1 MKALDWTRDGG
12 NWPNR
17 TASRFIEAGGLRWHV
32 QVAGD
37 GPVLLLLHGTGA
49 ATHSWRAL
57 LPELATRY
65 TVVAPD
71 LPGHGFSGTPASHR
85 LTLQGIARALGG
97 LLAALKVEPQVV
109 AGHSAGAA
117 IMLRM
122 NIDRL
127 LPARTLVSLNG
138 AMLPLPG
145 LAGLLFP
152 PAARLLSALPF
163 APQAFAWRATQR
175 DAVERLIRSTGSALD
190 PAVLQWQQRQH
201 VIAARIDHPAGV
213 ALYHKLV
220 STPAHVAGA
229 LAMMANWDVAPLV
242 RDLPSLR
249 APLTLVVG
257 TGDETVSPD
266 ESRRVHRMVPGSRLV
281 ELDGL
286 GHLAHEE
293 APALAARHI
302 FEADGSVD
310 AARC

>member
-1 MKALDWTRDGG
+1 MKSLDWTRDGSD
-12 NWPNR
+12 WPNR
-17 TASRFIEAGGLRWHV
+17 TASRFVDAGGLRWHV

-71 LPGHGFSGTPASHR
+71 LPGHGFSATPASHR
-85 LTLQGIARALGG
+85 MTLQGIARALGG
-97 LLAALKVEPQVV
+97 LLAELKVEPQVV

-122 NIDRL
+122 HIDGL

-138 AMLPLPG
+138 ALLPLPG

-163 APQAFAWRATQR
+163 APHAFAWRATQR
-175 DAVERLIRSTGSALD
+175 DAVDRLIRSTGSALD
-190 PAVLQWQQRQH
+190 PA
-201 VIAARIDHPAGV
+201 GV
-213 ALYHKLV
+213 ALYHTLV
-220 STPAHVAGA
+220 RTPAHVAGA
-229 LAMMANWDVAPLV
+229 LAMMANWDVTPLV

-257 TGDETVSPD
+257 KGDETVSPE

-302 FEADGSVD
+302 CEADGWGAST
-310 AARC
+310 RH

>member
-1 MKALDWTRDGG
+1 MRALDWTRDGG
-12 NWPNR
+12 DWPNR
-17 TASRFIEAGGLRWHV
+17 TASRFVEAGGLRWHV

-122 NIDRL
+122 NIDGL

-190 PAVLQWQQRQH
+190 PA
-201 VIAARIDHPAGV
+201 GV

-257 TGDETVSPD
+257 KGDETVSPE

-281 ELDGL
+281 ELEGL

-302 FEADGSVD
+302 FEADGRVD
-310 AARC
+310 TAHHR

>member
-1 MKALDWTRDGG
+1 MRALDWTRDGG
-12 NWPNR
+12 DWPNR
-17 TASRFIEAGGLRWHV
+17 AASRFVEAGGLRWHV

-122 NIDRL
+122 NIDGL

-175 DAVERLIRSTGSALD
+175 DAVERLIRSTGSAPD
-190 PAVLQWQQRQH
+190 
-201 VIAARIDHPAGV
+201 PAGV

-257 TGDETVSPD
+257 KGDETVSPE

-281 ELDGL
+281 ELEGL

-302 FEADGSVD
+302 FEADGRVD
-310 AARC
+310 TAHHR

>member
-12 NWPNR
+12 DWPNR
-17 TASRFIEAGGLRWHV
+17 TASRFVEAGGLRWHV

-71 LPGHGFSGTPASHR
+71 LPGHGFSATAASHR

-97 LLAALKVEPQVV
+97 LLAALKAEPQVV

-122 NIDRL
+122 NIDGL

-175 DAVERLIRSTGSALD
+175 DAVNRLIRSTGSALD
-190 PAVLQWQQRQH
+190 
-201 VIAARIDHPAGV
+201 PAGV

-220 STPAHVAGA
+220 STPGHVAGA

-257 TGDETVSPD
+257 KGDETVSPE
-266 ESRRVHRMVPGSRLV
+266 ESRRVHRMIPGSRLV

-302 FEADGSVD
+302 FEADESDGI
-310 AARC
+310 AHR